1 MSSATNFFERQD
13 DARRNTG
20 WLVAMF
26 SVAVMLVVFALSIP
40 FFINGEIQQGLIVGG
55 VIGAV
60 VVLASGFR
68 LLQLRGGGRVVAEGM
83 GGRLL
88 PPSTRDPAERR
99 LLNVVEEMALA
110 SGVPAPPVYVMDD
123 EMQINA
129 FAAGLRPEDAV
140 FGFTEGCMRRLP
152 RDELQGVVAHEFSH
166 IKHGDMRLNIRL
178 MGLIFGLM
186 ALVYLGWTIIRIGF
200 HSAAL
205 ARKKEDAGGLAL
217 VLPGLALVVVG
228 GLGAFFGS
236 LLKAMVSRQREYLAD
251 ASAVQYTRNPSG
263 IANALRR
270 LGDLGSEVKHKN
282 AAESSHMFFGRGVS
296 SLFATHPPIQK
307 RVNAIDPGGQW
318 TSGKLPPEPDIQL
331 ESRRKQPASSA
342 APGAAGFVGHAA
354 VAAAQATTSRVQDA
368 VGDAADDLLGAVAS
382 VFAILALEDQ
392 DPPEISLKT
401 LADRGLGQVAEESS
415 RLLPRMSRLQVQ
427 DRLPFLEHALPV
439 MAGLSESQYH
449 RIRQAIL
456 AMIGRDGGVTLLEAA
471 TGRMLIGR
479 LDRRFRGH
487 ADPKR
492 NRSPVQLRGPI
503 NVLLRGLAESGHPGD
518 PVTQSELSQQQSTLL
533 GFGFDVNGPSPS
545 VRELD
550 EALARLSRL
559 DSKSATQLG
568 ELAVAFVEA
577 DGVVQAEE
585 RELLALVG
593 SAIDLSINS
602 TLESDAS

>member
-13 DARRNTG
+13 DARRNTS
-20 WLVAMF
+20 WLVALF
-26 SVAVMLVVFALSIP
+26 AVAVVLVILALSVP
-40 FFINGEIQQGLIVGG
+40 LFLNGRVQEGLVVGG
-55 VIGAV
+55 VVGAV
-60 VVLASGFR
+60 VLLASGFR
-68 LLQLRGGGRVVAEGM
+68 LLQLRGGGRVVAEGL

-88 PPSTRDPAERR
+88 PASTRDPAERR

-110 SGVPAPPVYVMDD
+110 SGVPAPPVYVMDE

-140 FGFTEGCMRRLP
+140 LGFTEGCMRRLP

-200 HSAAL
+200 HSAAM

-228 GLGAFFGS
+228 GVGAFFGS

-251 ASAVQYTRNPSG
+251 ASAVQYTRNPAG

-270 LGDLGSEVKHKN
+270 LGGVGSSVKHKN

-296 SLFATHPPIQK
+296 SLFATHPPIDK
-307 RVNAIDPGGQW
+307 RVEAIDPGGQW
-318 TSGKLPPEPDIQL
+318 TSGKLPPEPEIQL
-331 ESRRKQPASSA
+331 ESRGVQSVPTS
-342 APGAAGFVGHAA
+342 GAAGFVGHAA
-354 VAAAQATTSRVQDA
+354 VAAAQATTGRVQDA
-368 VGDAADDLLGAVAS
+368 VGDSADDLLGAVAS
-382 VFAILALEDQ
+382 VFAILALEDE
-392 DPPEISLKT
+392 DPPDVPLRA
-401 LADRGLGQVAEESS
+401 LADRGLQHVAEEAS
-415 RLLPRMSRLQVQ
+415 RLLPRMSRLQVD

-449 RIRQAIL
+449 RIREAIL
-456 AMIGRDGGVTLLEAA
+456 AMIERDGGVTLLEAA

-492 NRSPVQLRGPI
+492 NRSSAQLRGPI
-503 NVLLRGLAESGHPGD
+503 NVLLRGLAEAGHPGD
-518 PVTQSELSQQQSTLL
+518 HAAQLALSQQQSARL
-533 GFGFDVNGPSPS
+533 GFGFEVEGPAPR

-559 DSKSATQLG
+559 EPEAAARLG
-568 ELAVAFVEA
+568 ELAVVFVEA
-577 DGVVQAEE
+577 DGVVQVEE

-593 SAIDLSINS
+593 AALDLSIKP
-602 TLESDAS
+602 TLESGAG

>member
-1 MSSATNFFERQD
+1 MSTATNFFERQD
-13 DARRNTG
+13 DARRNTS
-20 WLVAMF
+20 WLVALF
-26 SVAVMLVVFALSIP
+26 AVAVVLVILALSVP
-40 FFINGEIQQGLIVGG
+40 LFLNGRVQEGLLVGG
-55 VIGAV
+55 VVGAV
-60 VVLASGFR
+60 VLLASGYR
-68 LLQLRGGGRVVAEGM
+68 LLQLRGGGRVVAEGL

-88 PPSTRDPAERR
+88 PASTRDPAERR

-140 FGFTEGCMRRLP
+140 LGFTEGCMRRLP

-200 HSAAL
+200 HSAAM

-251 ASAVQYTRNPSG
+251 ASAVQYTRNPAG

-270 LGDLGSEVKHKN
+270 LGDLGSSVKHKN

-307 RVNAIDPGGQW
+307 RVKAIDPGGQW
-318 TSGKLPPEPDIQL
+318 TSGKLPPEPEIQL
-331 ESRRKQPASSA
+331 ESRGVQSVPGT
-342 APGAAGFVGHAA
+342 GAAGFVGHAA
-354 VAAAQATTSRVQDA
+354 VAAAQATTVRVQDA

-382 VFAILALEDQ
+382 VFAVLALEDE
-392 DPPEISLKT
+392 DPPDVPLRG
-401 LADRGLGQVAEESS
+401 LADRGLQHIAEEAS
-415 RLLPRMSRLQVQ
+415 RLLPRISRLRVD

-449 RIRQAIL
+449 RIREAIL
-456 AMIGRDGGVTLLEAA
+456 AMIQRDGGVTLLEAA

-492 NRSPVQLRGPI
+492 NRTSAQLRGPI
-503 NVLLRGLAESGHPGD
+503 NVLLRGLAEAGHPGD
-518 PVTQSELSQQQSTLL
+518 PAAQSSLSQEQSVRL
-533 GFGFDVNGPSPS
+533 GFGFEVNGPAPR

-550 EALARLSRL
+550 EALARVARL
-559 DSKSATQLG
+559 EPEAAARLG
-568 ELAVAFVEA
+568 ELAVLFVEA
-577 DGVVQAEE
+577 DGQVRAEE

-593 SAIDLSINS
+593 SALDLSFKPALDS
-602 TLESDAS
+602 GAG

>member
-1 MSSATNFFERQD
+1 MSNATNFFERQD
-13 DARRNTG
+13 DARRNTS
-20 WLVAMF
+20 WLVALF
-26 SVAVMLVVFALSIP
+26 AVAVVLVILALSIP
-40 FFINGEIQQGLIVGG
+40 LFLNGRVQEGWVVGG
-55 VIGAV
+55 IVGAV
-60 VVLASGFR
+60 VLLASGFR
-68 LLQLRGGGRVVAEGM
+68 LLQLRGGGRVVAEGL
-83 GGRLL
+83 GGRML
-88 PPSTRDPAERR
+88 PASTKDPAERR

-110 SGVPAPPVYVMDD
+110 SGIPAPPVYVMDD

-140 FGFTEGCMRRLP
+140 LGFTEGCMRRLP

-200 HSAAL
+200 HSAAM

-228 GLGAFFGS
+228 GIGAFFGS

-251 ASAVQYTRNPSG
+251 ASAVQYTRNPAG

-270 LGDLGSEVKHKN
+270 LGGVGSSVKHKN

-296 SLFATHPPIQK
+296 SLFATHPPIK
-307 RVNAIDPGGQW
+307 NRVEAIDPGGQW
-318 TSGKLPPEPDIQL
+318 TSGKLPPEPEIKL
-331 ESRRKQPASSA
+331 ESRGVQSA
-342 APGAAGFVGHAA
+342 ATNGAAGFVGHAA
-354 VAAAQATTSRVQDA
+354 VAAAQATTVRVQAA

-382 VFAILALEDQ
+382 VFAILALEDE
-392 DPPEISLKT
+392 DPPDVPLRT
-401 LADRGLGQVAEESS
+401 LTDRGMKQIAEEAS
-415 RLLPRMSRLQVQ
+415 RLLPRMSRLQVD

-449 RIRQAIL
+449 RIRGAIL
-456 AMIGRDGGVTLLEAA
+456 AMIERDGGVTLLEAA

-492 NRSPVQLRGPI
+492 NRSCAQLRGPI
-503 NVLLRGLAESGHPGD
+503 NVLLRGLAEAGHPGD
-518 PVTQSELSQQQSTLL
+518 HAAQLALSQQQSARL
-533 GFGFDVNGPSPS
+533 GFGFVVKGPAPR

-550 EALARLSRL
+550 ESLARLSRL
-559 DSKSATQLG
+559 EPEASARLG
-568 ELAVAFVEA
+568 ELAVLFVEA
-577 DGVVQAEE
+577 DGVVQVEE

-593 SAIDLSINS
+593 AALDLSIKP
-602 TLESDAS
+602 TLDSGAG

>member
-13 DARRNTG
+13 DARRNTS
-20 WLVAMF
+20 WLVALF
-26 SVAVMLVVFALSIP
+26 AIAVVLVILALSVP
-40 FFINGEIQQGLIVGG
+40 LFLNGRVQEGLVVGG
-55 VIGAV
+55 VVGAV
-60 VVLASGFR
+60 VLLASGFR
-68 LLQLRGGGRVVAEGM
+68 LLQLRGGGRVVAEGL

-88 PPSTRDPAERR
+88 PASTRDPAERR

-110 SGVPAPPVYVMDD
+110 SGVPAPPVYVMDE

-140 FGFTEGCMRRLP
+140 LGFTEGCMRRLP

-200 HSAAL
+200 HSAAM

-228 GLGAFFGS
+228 GVGAFFGS

-251 ASAVQYTRNPSG
+251 ASAVQFTRNPAG

-270 LGDLGSEVKHKN
+270 LGGVGSSVKHKN

-296 SLFATHPPIQK
+296 SLFATHPPIDK
-307 RVNAIDPGGQW
+307 RVEAIDPGGQW
-318 TSGKLPPEPDIQL
+318 TSGKLPPEPEIQL
-331 ESRRKQPASSA
+331 ESRGVQSVPTS
-342 APGAAGFVGHAA
+342 GAAGFVGHAA
-354 VAAAQATTSRVQDA
+354 VAAAQATTGRVQDA

-382 VFAILALEDQ
+382 VFAILALEDE
-392 DPPEISLKT
+392 DPPDVPLRA
-401 LADRGLGQVAEESS
+401 LADRGLQHVAEEAS
-415 RLLPRMSRLQVQ
+415 RLLPRMSRLQVD

-449 RIRQAIL
+449 RIREAIL
-456 AMIGRDGGVTLLEAA
+456 AMIERDGGVTLLEAA

-492 NRSPVQLRGPI
+492 NRSSAQLRGPI
-503 NVLLRGLAESGHPGD
+503 NVLLRGLAEAGHPGD
-518 PVTQSELSQQQSTLL
+518 LSAQLALSQQQSARL
-533 GFGFDVNGPSPS
+533 GFGFEVEGPAPR

-559 DSKSATQLG
+559 EPEAAARLG
-568 ELAVAFVEA
+568 ELAVVFVEA
-577 DGVVQAEE
+577 DGVVQVEE

-593 SAIDLSINS
+593 AALDLSIKP
-602 TLESDAS
+602 TLESGAG

>member
-13 DARRNTG
+13 DARRNTS
-20 WLVAMF
+20 WLVALF
-26 SVAVMLVVFALSIP
+26 AVAVVLVILALSVP
-40 FFINGEIQQGLIVGG
+40 LFLNGRVQEGLVVGG
-55 VIGAV
+55 VVGAV
-60 VVLASGFR
+60 VLLASGFR
-68 LLQLRGGGRVVAEGM
+68 LLQLRGGGRVVAEGL

-88 PPSTRDPAERR
+88 PASTRDPAERR

-110 SGVPAPPVYVMDD
+110 SGVPAPPVYVMDE

-140 FGFTEGCMRRLP
+140 LGFTEGCMRRLP

-186 ALVYLGWTIIRIGF
+186 ALVYLGWTIIRVGF
-200 HSAAL
+200 HSAAM

-228 GLGAFFGS
+228 GVGAFFGS

-251 ASAVQYTRNPSG
+251 ASAVQYTRNPAG

-270 LGDLGSEVKHKN
+270 LGGVGSSVKHKN

-318 TSGKLPPEPDIQL
+318 TSGKLPPEPEIQL
-331 ESRRKQPASSA
+331 ESRGVQSVPSV
-342 APGAAGFVGHAA
+342 GAAGFVGHAA
-354 VAAAQATTSRVQDA
+354 VSAAQATKARVQDA

-382 VFAILALEDQ
+382 VFAILALEDE
-392 DPPEISLKT
+392 DPPDIPLQA
-401 LADRGLGQVAEESS
+401 LADRGLQQVSEEAS
-415 RLLPRMSRLQVQ
+415 RLLPRMSRLQVD

-449 RIRQAIL
+449 RIREAIL
-456 AMIGRDGGVTLLEAA
+456 AMIERDGGVTLLEAA

-487 ADPKR
+487 AEPKR
-492 NRSPVQLRGPI
+492 NRSSAQLQGAI
-503 NVLLRGLAESGHPGD
+503 NVLLRGLAEAGHPGD
-518 PVTQSELSQQQSTLL
+518 HAAQRTLSQQQSTRL
-533 GFGFDVNGPSPS
+533 GFGFEVNGPGPR

-559 DSKSATQLG
+559 EPEASARLG
-568 ELAVAFVEA
+568 ELAVVFVEA
-577 DGVVQAEE
+577 DGVVQVEE

-593 SAIDLSINS
+593 AALDLSIKP
-602 TLESDAS
+602 TLESGAG

>member
-13 DARRNTG
+13 DARRNTS
-20 WLVAMF
+20 WLVALF
-26 SVAVMLVVFALSIP
+26 AVAVVLVILALSVP
-40 FFINGEIQQGLIVGG
+40 LFLNGRVQEGLVVGG
-55 VIGAV
+55 VVGAV
-60 VVLASGFR
+60 VLLASGFR
-68 LLQLRGGGRVVAEGM
+68 LLQLRGGGRVVAEGL

-88 PPSTRDPAERR
+88 PASTRDPAERR

-110 SGVPAPPVYVMDD
+110 SGVPAPPVYVMDE

-140 FGFTEGCMRRLP
+140 LGFTEGCMRRLP

-186 ALVYLGWTIIRIGF
+186 ALVYLGWTIIRVGF
-200 HSAAL
+200 HSAAM

-228 GLGAFFGS
+228 GVGAFFGS

-251 ASAVQYTRNPSG
+251 ASAVQYTRNPAG

-270 LGDLGSEVKHKN
+270 LGGVGSSVKHKN

-318 TSGKLPPEPDIQL
+318 TSGKLPPEPEIQL
-331 ESRRKQPASSA
+331 ESRGVQSVPSV
-342 APGAAGFVGHAA
+342 GATEFVGHAA
-354 VAAAQATTSRVQDA
+354 VSAAQATTARVQDA

-382 VFAILALEDQ
+382 VFAILALEDE
-392 DPPEISLKT
+392 DPPDIPLRA
-401 LADRGLGQVAEESS
+401 LADRGLQQVSEEAS
-415 RLLPRMSRLQVQ
+415 RLLPRMSRLQVD

-449 RIRQAIL
+449 RIREAIL
-456 AMIGRDGGVTLLEAA
+456 AMIERDGGVTLLEAA

-487 ADPKR
+487 AEPKR
-492 NRSPVQLRGPI
+492 NRSSAQLQGPI
-503 NVLLRGLAESGHPGD
+503 NVLLRGLAEAGHPGD
-518 PVTQSELSQQQSTLL
+518 QAAQRTLSQQQSTRL
-533 GFGFDVNGPSPS
+533 GFGFEVDGPGPR

-559 DSKSATQLG
+559 EPEAAARLG
-568 ELAVAFVEA
+568 ELAVVFVEA
-577 DGVVQAEE
+577 DGVVQAKE

-593 SAIDLSINS
+593 AALDLSIKP
-602 TLESDAS
+602 TLDSGAG